1 MKPFDVT
8 QHVHDDAGNPIWY
21 INHPLDEKYVDPPGE
36 LVLEGMLPPQ
46 EFEVRRALVE
56 LKLFTEMAADYGFLR
71 RLLNRPKYLQVLR
84 IATEKQQVLRE
95 LVNSSPEH
103 KAALRRIVNAM
114 PERNGGREVLAS
126 YLV

>member
-1 MKPFDVT
+1 
-8 QHVHDDAGNPIWY
+8 
-21 INHPLDEKYVDPPGE
+21 
-36 LVLEGMLPPQ
+36 
-46 EFEVRRALVE
+46 VRRALVE